1 MIKRRELLK
10 LFPAAAGAGLVP
22 WASAE
27 APRSTGGSARIRSAL
42 CAYTYREHLA
52 SGKMSYEDLVDV
64 AVKHGIDGLD
74 LTVYWLP
81 KTGLDE
87 HLLSLRR
94 KAYLSAIEIPAI
106 AIRSNLCR
114 RDDQQQQM
122 EVAWLSH
129 WIDVANTLGASHIRV
144 FGGTV
149 PEGATEDQAAGWVV
163 EILKRA
169 SDYAGK
175 KGVILGLEN
184 HGGIT
189 LRGERLVAMVT
200 AVDSPWVG
208 INLDTG
214 NFRRDPYREIE
225 MCVPYAV
232 NAQFKTSI
240 HFEDGR
246 TEACDWERVMEM
258 FAAVGYKGYVSLE
271 YEDAEPVETAAPK
284 YLARLR
290 DLSKKYST

>member
-1 MIKRRELLK
+1 MLS
-10 LFPAAAGAGLVP
+10 PAAAGANVVP
-22 WASAE
+22 WASAA
-27 APRSTGGSARIRSAL
+27 APRASGGSARIRSAL
-42 CAYTYREHLA
+42 CAYTYREQLA
-52 SGKMSYEDLVDV
+52 SGKMTYEDLVDV
-64 AVKHGIDGLD
+64 AVEHGIDGLD
-74 LTVYWLP
+74 LTVYWFP

-122 EVAWLSH
+122 EAAWLSR
-129 WIDVANTLGASHIRV
+129 WIDAANMLGASHIRV

-149 PEGATEDQAAGWVV
+149 PEGATEDQAAEWVV
-163 EILKRA
+163 EILKHA
-169 SDYAGK
+169 AEYAGK
-175 KGVILGLEN
+175 RGVILGLEN

-189 LRGERLVAMVT
+189 LHAERLVSMVT
-200 AVDSPWVG
+200 AVDNPWVG

-225 MCVPYAV
+225 MCAPYAV

-246 TEACDWERVMEM
+246 REDCDWERVMKM

-284 YLARLR
+284 YLRRLR
-290 DLSKKYST
+290 DLSKKYSA

>member
-1 MIKRRELLK
+1 MKRRELLK
-10 LFPAAAGAGLVP
+10 MVPAAAA
-22 WASAE
+22 ASLIPSAWAE
-27 APRSTGGSARIRSAL
+27 APRATGGSARIKPAL
-42 CAYTYREHLA
+42 CAYSYREQLA

-64 AVKHGIDGLD
+64 AVEHGIDGLD

-114 RDDQQQQM
+114 GDAQQQQM
-122 EVAWLSH
+122 EVAWLGY
-129 WIDVANTLGASHIRV
+129 WVDVANKLGASHIRV
-144 FGGTV
+144 FGGAV
-149 PEGATEDQAAGWVV
+149 PEGSTEDQAAGWVV
-163 EILKRA
+163 ENLKRA
-169 SDYAGK
+169 AEYAGK

-189 LRGERLVAMVT
+189 LYGERLVEMVT
-200 AVDSPWVG
+200 AVDNPWVG

-214 NFRRDPYREIE
+214 NFKRDPYREIE

-246 TEACDWERVMEM
+246 SEACDWERVMKT

-271 YEDAEPVETAAPK
+271 YEDAEPAETAIPK
-284 YLARLR
+284 HLRRLR
-290 DLSKKYST
+290 DLSRKYSS

>member
-1 MIKRRELLK
+1 MKRRELLK
-10 LFPAAAGAGLVP
+10 MVPAAAGASLIP
-22 WASAE
+22 SAWAA
-27 APRSTGGSARIRSAL
+27 APKSTGGSARIKSAL
-42 CAYTYREHLA
+42 CAYSYRKQLE

-64 AVKHGIDGLD
+64 AVEHGIDGLD

-81 KTGLDE
+81 KTGMDA

-94 KAYLSAIEIPAI
+94 KAYLAAVEIPAI

-114 RDDQQQQM
+114 GNDQQQQM

-129 WIDVANTLGASHIRV
+129 WVDVAHKLGASHIRI

-169 SDYAGK
+169 ADYAGK
-175 KGVILGLEN
+175 KGVILGIEN

-189 LRGERLVAMVT
+189 LYGERVVAIVK
-200 AVDSPWVG
+200 AVDNPWVG

-225 MCVPYAV
+225 LCVPHAV
-232 NAQFKTSI
+232 NAQFKASI
-240 HFEDGR
+240 NFEDGR
-246 TEACDWERVMEM
+246 HEPCDWERVMKM
-258 FAAVGYKGYVSLE
+258 FAATGYKGYVSLE
-271 YEDAEPVETAAPK
+271 YEDVEPAETAVPK
-284 YLARLR
+284 YLVKLR

>member
-1 MIKRRELLK
+1 MKRRELLK
-10 LFPAAAGAGLVP
+10 MVPAAAAASLIP
-22 WASAE
+22 SASAQ
-27 APRSTGGSARIRSAL
+27 APRAAGGSARIKSAL
-42 CAYTYREHLA
+42 CAYSYREHLA

-64 AVKHGIDGLD
+64 AVEHGIDGLD
-74 LTVYWLP
+74 LTVYWFP
-81 KTGLDE
+81 TTGLDA

-94 KAYLSAIEIPAI
+94 KAYLASVEIPAI

-114 RDDQQQQM
+114 RDAQQQQM
-122 EVAWLSH
+122 EAAWLSH
-129 WIDVANTLGASHIRV
+129 WVDVANTLGASHIRV

-169 SDYAGK
+169 AEYAGK

-189 LRGERLVAMVT
+189 LYGERLLSMVK
-200 AVDSPWVG
+200 AVDNPWVG

-225 MCVPYAV
+225 MCVPHAV
-232 NAQFKTSI
+232 NSQFKTSM

-246 TEACDWERVMEM
+246 REDCDWERIMKM
-258 FAAVGYKGYVSLE
+258 FAASGYKGYASLE
-271 YEDAEPVETAAPK
+271 YEDAEPIETAAPK
-284 YLARLR
+284 HLARLR
-290 DLSKKYST
+290 ELSRKYSAR

>member
-1 MIKRRELLK
+1 MKRRELLQMV
-10 LFPAAAGAGLVP
+10 PAAAAASLISS
-22 WASAE
+22 ASAQTPN
-27 APRSTGGSARIRSAL
+27 AAGGAARIKSAL
-42 CAYTYREHLA
+42 CAYTYRKQLE

-64 AVKHGIDGLD
+64 AVEHGIDGLD

-94 KAYLSAIEIPAI
+94 KAYLAAIEIPGI

-114 RDDQQQQM
+114 ADAQQQQM
-122 EVAWLSH
+122 EAAWLSH
-129 WIDVANTLGASHIRV
+129 WVDVANKLGASHIRV

-149 PEGATEDQAAGWVV
+149 PDGATEDQAAGWVV

-169 SDYAGK
+169 AEYAGK
-175 KGVILGLEN
+175 QGVILGLEN

-189 LRGERLVAMVT
+189 LHAERLLAMVR
-200 AVDSPWVG
+200 AVDNPWVG

-225 MCVPYAV
+225 MCVPHAV
-232 NAQFKTSI
+232 NAQFKTSM

-246 TEACDWERVMEM
+246 SEASDWERVMKL
-258 FAAVGYKGYVSLE
+258 FAAGGYKGYASLE
-271 YEDAEPVETAAPK
+271 YEDEEPIEIAAPK
-284 YLARLR
+284 YLGKLR
-290 DLSKKYST
+290 DLCKKYSA

>member
-1 MIKRRELLK
+1 MKRRELLK
-10 LFPAAAGAGLVP
+10 MVPAAAGASLIP
-22 WASAE
+22 SARAD
-27 APRSTGGSARIRSAL
+27 APKSTGGSARIKSAL
-42 CAYTYREHLA
+42 CAYSYREQLQ
-52 SGKMSYEDLVDV
+52 SGKMSYEDLVDI
-64 AVKHGIDGLD
+64 AVEHGIDGLD

-81 KTGLDE
+81 KTGMDA
-87 HLLSLRR
+87 HLMSLRR
-94 KAYLSAIEIPAI
+94 KAYLAAVEIPAI

-114 RDDQQQQM
+114 STDQQQQM

-129 WIDVANTLGASHIRV
+129 WVDVADKLGASHIRI

-149 PEGATEDQAAGWVV
+149 PDGATDDQAAGWVV

-169 SDYAGK
+169 AEYAGK
-175 KGVILGLEN
+175 KGVILGIEN

-189 LRGERLVAMVT
+189 LYGERVVSIVN

-225 MCVPYAV
+225 MCVPHAV
-232 NAQFKTSI
+232 NAQFKTMMN
-240 HFEDGR
+240 FEDGR
-246 TEACDWERVMEM
+246 HEASDWDRVMKM
-258 FAAVGYKGYVSLE
+258 FAASGYKGYVSLE
-271 YEDAEPVETAAPK
+271 YEGEEPVATAVPK
-284 YLARLR
+284 YLAQLR

>member
-1 MIKRRELLK
+1 MKRRELLTMI
-10 LFPAAAGAGLVP
+10 PAAVGSSLIPAAVGAAP
-22 WASAE
+22 KSA
-27 APRSTGGSARIRSAL
+27 GGSARIKSAL
-42 CAYTYREHLA
+42 CAYSYREQLE

-64 AVKHGIDGLD
+64 AVEHDIDGLD

-94 KAYLSAIEIPAI
+94 KAYLSAVEIPAI
-106 AIRSNLCR
+106 AIRSNLCKGDER
-114 RDDQQQQM
+114 QQQV
-122 EVAWLSH
+122 EVAWLSY
-129 WIDVANTLGASHIRV
+129 WVDVANKLGASHIRV

-149 PEGATEDQAAGWVV
+149 PKGATDDQAAGWVV

-169 SDYAGK
+169 AEYAGK

-189 LRGERLVAMVT
+189 LYGERVVAMVK
-200 AVDSPWVG
+200 AVDNPWVG

-214 NFRRDPYREIE
+214 NFQRDPYREIE

-232 NAQFKTSI
+232 NSQFKTSV

-246 TEACDWERVMEM
+246 REPCDWERVMKM
-258 FAAVGYKGYVSLE
+258 FAASGYKGYVSLE
-271 YEDAEPVETAAPK
+271 YSAEEPAETAVPK
-284 YLARLR
+284 YLGRLR
-290 DLSKKYST
+290 ELSRKYSA